1 MKFLTRLGSTIVLIP
16 STITTIF
23 LFIFINSSISNS
35 TDLSRSEIL
44 ILRLASVVFAFVI
57 GLTLAFLIISIILR
71 LSKSTTSD
79 FQTIYPNDQE
89 IDIYV
94 RTSQEEK
101 ISADEHLKH
110 KIVSTS
116 GTLKLKKND
125 SIISQSIDKIEYL
138 GSNSKDSKVEKIEYS
153 ETIYDGSLFG
163 LQLLN
168 NFKSTRLKIYLTDS
182 KTKENQQTED
192 ELKSLLHGN

>member
-16 STITTIF
+16 STITTIV
-23 LFIFINSSISNS
+23 LFIFINSSISDF

-57 GLTLAFLIISIILR
+57 GLTLAFLIILIILR

-153 ETIYDGSLFG
+153 ETVYGESLFG
-163 LQLLN
+163 LRLLN
-168 NFKSTRLKIYLTDS
+168 NFKATHLKVHLKDARS
-182 KTKENQQTED
+182 EN
-192 ELKSLLHGN
+192 ELEIEEELRDFLYGN